1 MNGAAGKLAV
11 LGIGLLAVIFG
22 VYFTF
27 AADRL
32 AGKNLLSGKGIKKVE
47 DLINRVYA
55 LDEKLVQMKVAVA
68 VLLFIVGIFMVGTAV
83 SLRH

>member
-1 MNGAAGKLAV
+1 MSGMLGKLMI
-11 LGIGLLAVIFG
+11 LGIGLLAVVFG

-32 AGKNLLSGKGIKKVE
+32 AGKNLLAGKGVKKVE
-47 DLINRVYA
+47 DLLNRVYT

-83 SLRH
+83 SLHP